1 MHRTLASHLGDDSG
15 RGHLDPYSDKVFPET
30 LSPSRAGDF
39 LTCPLLYRLRVLDK
53 LPEPPSAVAIRGT
66 LVHAALEDLYAL
78 PADQRTLDRAADLF
92 AARFDELTRSDPP
105 AAAALQEGI
114 KQPVDS
120 DPGAVAAAV
129 LSPAR
134 SLLETYFTLEDPTR
148 LDPHAQEL
156 AVSAQLESGLTV
168 RGFIDRVD
176 RAPDGR
182 IRLVDYKTGRSPG
195 SGFEAK
201 AMFQMRFYALVWWR
215 MTGDIPTR
223 LQLLYLG
230 DGQIIH
236 YDPVAAD
243 LEATEKKILAI
254 REAISRA
261 MSAGFQPSPSGLC
274 AYCAFHEFCP
284 AQGGTPPA
292 MPTAISK

>member
-1 MHRTLASHLGDDSG
+1 MR
-15 RGHLDPYSDKVFPET
+15 RPYSEGVFPKT

-66 LVHAALEDLYAL
+66 LVHAALEDLFAL
-78 PADQRTLDRAADLF
+78 PAPERTLERAGEMF
-92 AARFDELTRSDPP
+92 AARFDELSRSDPP
-105 AAAALQEGI
+105 AAQALLDGLDETTTAS
-114 KQPVDS
+114 PE
-120 DPGAVAAAV
+120 AAAEAV
-129 LSPAR
+129 LAPAR

-148 LDPHAQEL
+148 LDPHAREL
-156 AVSAQLESGLTV
+156 AVSAELESGLTV

-195 SGFEAK
+195 SGFESK

-223 LQLLYLG
+223 LQLLYLK
-230 DGQIIH
+230 DGQVIH
-236 YDPVAAD
+236 YDPNAED
-243 LEATEKKILAI
+243 LEATERKILAI
-254 REAISRA
+254 REAIA
-261 MSAGFQPSPSGLC
+261 KAVSAGFQPSPSGLC
-274 AYCAFHEFCP
+274 AYCSFHEFCP
-284 AQGGTPPA
+284 AQGGTTPP
-292 MPTAISK
+292 MPVAERG

>member
-15 RGHLDPYSDKVFPET
+15 RGCPRPYSDEVFPET

-66 LVHAALEDLYAL
+66 LVHAALEDLFAL

-92 AARFDELTRSDPP
+92 AARFEELTRSDPP
-105 AAAALQEGI
+105 AAAALLEGI

-120 DPGAVAAAV
+120 DPVAAAGAV

-168 RGFIDRVD
+168 RGYIDRVD

-236 YDPVAAD
+236 YDPVAED
-243 LEATEKKILAI
+243 LEATERKILAI

-261 MSAGFQPSPSGLC
+261 ISAGFQPSPSGLC
-274 AYCAFHEFCP
+274 SYCAFHEFCP
-284 AQGGTPPA
+284 AQGGTPPP
-292 MPTAISK
+292 MPIHISQ